1 MMAKWWMYVYKA
13 LCMLT
18 LLGKAFEVLAQLR
31 VTEVKCKSVG
41 PTVSRLPLDKQSHG
55 RAHRNRACGANF

>member
-1 MMAKWWMYVYKA
+1 MCIN

-18 LLGKAFEVLAQLR
+18 LLGKAFEALAQLR

-41 PTVSRLPLDKQSHG
+41 STVSRPPLDKQSHG
-55 RAHRNRACGANF
+55 RPIAIVHVMLIFNNGPSIS